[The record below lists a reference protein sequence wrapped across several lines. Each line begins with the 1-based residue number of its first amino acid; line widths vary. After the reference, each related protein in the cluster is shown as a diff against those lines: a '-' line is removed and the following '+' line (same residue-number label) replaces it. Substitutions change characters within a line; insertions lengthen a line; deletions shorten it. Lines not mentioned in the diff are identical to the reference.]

1 MHVTRLLSNKIR
13 NQVYLR
19 CTVHGY
25 FIQDEQ
31 IGLEH
36 FLLSESWQTLKI
48 LPIFPKYLVHR
59 KEDLKNN
66 NKEKPWLVPSL
77 HTLKQSES

>member
-1 MHVTRLLSNKIR
+1 MHATRLLSNKIR

-36 FLLSESWQTLKI
+36 FLLSEYII
-48 LPIFPKYLVHR
+48 LTDPKNSTHFPQVFGTQKR
-59 KEDLKNN
+59 RSKK
-66 NKEKPWLVPSL
+66 
-77 HTLKQSES
+77 

>member
-1 MHVTRLLSNKIR
+1 MRASTVESKTKMHATGLLSNKIR

-31 IGLEH
+31 IGFEH
-36 FLLSESWQTLKI
+36 FLLSES
-48 LPIFPKYLVHR
+48 
-59 KEDLKNN
+59 
-66 NKEKPWLVPSL
+66 
-77 HTLKQSES
+77 